1 MCLICRIDGGSL
13 KDNFDLC
20 QINQQE
26 QGPLWSKAQLIETKS
41 LLFTSD
47 QCEGFFFNIE
57 MVSVVFFATA
67 GSLVKFC
74 CQASTKYR
82 RAVSD
87 ENLFFIFIVEL
98 QDTGVKYKSQF
109 DKLGLG
115 R

>member
-1 MCLICRIDGGSL
+1 M
-13 KDNFDLC
+13 
-20 QINQQE
+20 
-26 QGPLWSKAQLIETKS
+26 WSKAQLIEAKS